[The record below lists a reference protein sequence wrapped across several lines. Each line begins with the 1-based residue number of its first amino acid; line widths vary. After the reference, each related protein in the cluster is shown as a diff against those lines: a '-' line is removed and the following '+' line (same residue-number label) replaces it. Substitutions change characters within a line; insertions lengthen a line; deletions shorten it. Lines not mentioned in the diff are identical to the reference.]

1 MTHCD
6 HALEQVQ
13 RIGGV
18 ADLLIRK
25 VIGTVAVPLAL
36 TSFSPWLLRFPVVC
50 LMSHSSVVTMSQQH
64 SLIKYRYLD
73 P

>member
-1 MTHCD
+1 
-6 HALEQVQ
+6 
-13 RIGGV
+13 
-18 ADLLIRK
+18 
-25 VIGTVAVPLAL
+25 VPLAL